1 MTRVGVAKIKAGFSG
16 YLKRVKAGQEVLIT
30 ERGLPVARLVPL
42 EGEQHQKTLR
52 AQLIRDGLLIPGRG
66 KIRDSLLEPP
76 PKPTGG
82 KTLLEY
88 LLEERE
94 EGR

>member
-1 MTRVGVAKIKAGFSG
+1 MAKVKANLSS

-30 ERGLPVARLVPL
+30 ERGLPVAKLVPL
-42 EGEQHQKTLR
+42 EGQQQQKTLR

-66 KIRDSLLEPP
+66 KIRDSFLEPP